1 MASPIGHSLAVF
13 FGFFLVRENAEFLKY
28 YSSKKLIITAIIVAN
43 LSDVDSILGYLI
55 YQDFNALHLQF
66 THSFFVG
73 FIVCIIIYFCL
84 RFYKKITYFFLVWLW
99 GLYFSHILLD
109 MLSGDSNPP
118 AGVQCFFPFTADYF
132 AFPISILGG
141 LTFTGGIIQLK
152 NFLTVLQEVIVI
164 PLLSYVV
171 LLIVKKLKKDEIINN

>member
-1 MASPIGHSLAVF
+1 MLA
-13 FGFFLVRENAEFLKY
+13 Y
-28 YSSKKLIITAIIVAN
+28 
-43 LSDVDSILGYLI
+43 
-55 YQDFNALHLQF
+55 
-66 THSFFVG
+66 
-73 FIVCIIIYFCL
+73 
-84 RFYKKITYFFLVWLW
+84 
-99 GLYFSHILLD
+99 
-109 MLSGDSNPP
+109 DSNPP

-152 NFLTVLQEVIVI
+152 IFLTVLQEVIVI